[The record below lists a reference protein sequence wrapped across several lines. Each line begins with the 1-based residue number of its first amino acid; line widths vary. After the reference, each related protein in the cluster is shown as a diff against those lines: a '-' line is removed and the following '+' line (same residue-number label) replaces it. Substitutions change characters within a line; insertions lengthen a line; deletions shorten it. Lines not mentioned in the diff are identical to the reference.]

1 MDENSVN
8 SNLEPQLL
16 RADKYN
22 SYLIHRGLVVEKD
35 AGSIYMIALDRQV
48 GIDRYRH
55 KRDIYVD
62 T

>member
-1 MDENSVN
+1 MSHHPFSMDENSVN

-16 RADKYN
+16 RKDKYN

-48 GIDRYRH
+48 GF
-55 KRDIYVD
+55 
-62 T
+62 